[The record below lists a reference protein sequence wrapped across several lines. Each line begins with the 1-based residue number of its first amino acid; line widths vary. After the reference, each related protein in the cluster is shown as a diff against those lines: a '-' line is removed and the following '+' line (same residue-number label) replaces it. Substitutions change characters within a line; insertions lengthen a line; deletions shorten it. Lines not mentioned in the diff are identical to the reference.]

1 MNLARLN
8 PRVLVTRHFQ
18 SLLSLAIRGLSVFV
32 GFAVTLL
39 IGRMFGPEANGH
51 YALITQTG
59 MFLSV
64 VAVGGI
70 DLAVTRTFSAATAR
84 RVPIER
90 RSLLRITG
98 YSMGFAALLM
108 GLLLLAGEPLIR
120 LMFNGEVPEG
130 AILVLIIVMISRALT
145 RLLGAILRSQK
156 DYAWGQSVEVLLI
169 PTLVLTAMA
178 LGFRRDVEQ
187 ILWITAFAGLSVGVG
202 AFLASLR
209 HTSND
214 PEALHIPMK
223 DTLKIAVPLWG
234 VAVFLNISDWY
245 GLATTSAV
253 LGVHEAGLYRVAAQ
267 VATALSIITLG
278 LSSVFSPQFGAAA
291 STGDLAKVARL
302 AGTATRLSVVLA
314 LPVVILIFVFAR
326 PIVLLFGPEFAPA
339 ETILRIAAVGQA
351 AFTVAGPSWLVL
363 AMTGHQRTNLTIT
376 LCSTVALL
384 VLAPLSAH
392 FGGLMGI
399 SAVMALVL
407 VARNIASLVAAARL
421 TGIHVMRGRYRPPSA
436 DAGVST
442 PTPPF

>member
-1 MNLARLN
+1 MNLAKLD
-8 PRVLVTRHFQ
+8 PRALVTRHFQ
-18 SLLSLAIRGLSVFV
+18 SLLSLAIRGLSVLV
-32 GFAVTLL
+32 GFAVTLA

-84 RVPIER
+84 SVPVER
-90 RSLLRITG
+90 GSLLKITA

-108 GLLLLAGEPLIR
+108 GLLLIAGKPLIR

-130 AILVLIIVMISRALT
+130 AIPVLIIVMISRALT

-169 PTLVLTAMA
+169 PALVLAAMA
-178 LGFRRDVEQ
+178 LGFHRDVEQ
-187 ILWITAFAGLSVGVG
+187 ILWITALAGLTVGIG

-209 HTSND
+209 HTSNG
-214 PEALHIPMK
+214 PEALHIPMR
-223 DTLKIAVPLWG
+223 DTLKVAVPLWG

-267 VATALSIITLG
+267 VATALSIVTLG

-302 AGTATRLSVVLA
+302 AGTATRLSVALA

-326 PIVLLFGPEFAPA
+326 PIVLLFGPEFASA
-339 ETILRIAAVGQA
+339 ENILRIVAVGQA
-351 AFTVAGPSWLVL
+351 AFTVTGPSGLVL
-363 AMTGHQRTNLTIT
+363 AMTGHQRANLAIT
-376 LCSTVALL
+376 LSSTVALL

-392 FGGLMGI
+392 LGGLIGI
-399 SAVMALVL
+399 STAMALVL
-407 VARNIASLVAAARL
+407 VGRNVASLVAAARL
-421 TGIHVMRGRYRPPSA
+421 TGIHVMLGRYSPRVPK
-436 DAGVST
+436 GGG
-442 PTPPF
+442 